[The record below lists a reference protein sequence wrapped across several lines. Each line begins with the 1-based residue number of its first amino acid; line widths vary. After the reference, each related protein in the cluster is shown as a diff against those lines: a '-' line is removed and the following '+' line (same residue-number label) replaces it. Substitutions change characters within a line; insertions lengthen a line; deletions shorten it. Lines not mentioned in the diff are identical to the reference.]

1 MASSPAVLKQQ
12 AAAFELKKQP
22 EKALALYQ
30 QLLSEHGGTDDVDV
44 ALRNRV
50 GDLHLRVGQIDD
62 AITLFER
69 SADEYALSGFL
80 NNAIALCN
88 KILRQRP
95 GHVPTLRRLARFS
108 AEKGM
113 VVDAQRH
120 YLSVAEALERL
131 GQHGEALK
139 ALSEFAE
146 LSPGDVHVRSVVV
159 EQLLRAG
166 RKLDALPHLTVLHR
180 LHAIGGRVD
189 EAAGVAQVARDIDG
203 EWVPESEQVKEK
215 RSDLSLILLDSDDD
229 FGLLETSPMPGSE
242 PERAPPTASLEGLE
256 LTAVAGP
263 SGSDAVPTV
272 ATPDGFEATSFEA
285 PEPTGDSH
293 VAPPAAAV
301 ELTGLPVGSM
311 PADTLEFLEVD
322 GPADGRE
329 TKPPADAAGDADGAL
344 ELDDPFGAESGPASM
359 AEEAPEGNELEF
371 LTDGVGGDAEDAKTS
386 SLPELDADELLLD
399 MAPAGSAASSAAARA
414 AAEAL
419 ATSDQAGQVVA
430 ITAMPDAH
438 PVTAP
443 APLPPTG
450 APRPPRPTPSFV
462 NLADLLR
469 DDEPT
474 SSRMTIGEPKQTGDQ
489 EADFQHILSEFRD
502 GIEKSIAID
511 DVDSHFDLGIAF
523 REMGLVDDAIA
534 EFQIAARSRLRRVES
549 IEALG
554 GCFLDKGEP
563 AVARTLLLR
572 ALEDPAAVQGD
583 DTLRGVLYLLGL
595 ASESIGAREDGLR
608 YYQRVYAVDIRF
620 RDVAARI
627 QTLQQP
633 A

>member
-12 AAAFELKKQP
+12 AAALELKKQP

-30 QLLSEHGGTDDVDV
+30 QLLTEHGGTDDVDV

-62 AITLFER
+62 AIALFEK

-120 YLSVAEALERL
+120 YLSVAEALEKL

-146 LSPGDVHVRSVVV
+146 LSPEDVHVRSVVV

-166 RKLDALPHLTVLHR
+166 RKTDALPHLTVLHR
-180 LHAIGGRVD
+180 LHVVAGRSD
-189 EAAGVAQVARDIDG
+189 EAAGVAQVAREID
-203 EWVPESEQVKEK
+203 EHWTPESEQDRANK
-215 RSDLSLILLDSDDD
+215 RTDPYLVFIDSDDD
-229 FGLLETSPMPGSE
+229 FGALETAPMLGGELQRPS
-242 PERAPPTASLEGLE
+242 ATASLEGLE
-256 LTAVAGP
+256 LTAPV
-263 SGSDAVPTV
+263 SSEFDAVPAGGTL
-272 ATPDGFEATSFEA
+272 DGFEATSFEA
-285 PEPTGDSH
+285 PATPEMAAPVSAEQEIERPATAASAEIEFLDADQSATEEVAAPPPRVHPAPARLTPLSMPAIPAAPQAFHPIELPDAEPNHDEIEMPSFDTGETVSSEMDFDTATDTTEDVLGDLPSLDMDEPTEHAASPS
-293 VAPPAAAV
+293 VEPEPAAPPA
-301 ELTGLPVGSM
+301 PV
-311 PADTLEFLEVD
+311 
-322 GPADGRE
+322 
-329 TKPPADAAGDADGAL
+329 
-344 ELDDPFGAESGPASM
+344 
-359 AEEAPEGNELEF
+359 
-371 LTDGVGGDAEDAKTS
+371 
-386 SLPELDADELLLD
+386 
-399 MAPAGSAASSAAARA
+399 AAAT
-414 AAEAL
+414 E
-419 ATSDQAGQVVA
+419 
-430 ITAMPDAH
+430 
-438 PVTAP
+438 
-443 APLPPTG
+443 PPH
-450 APRPPRPTPSFV
+450 RKKRPTPSYV
-462 NLADLLR
+462 NLSDILH
-469 DDEPT
+469 DEDEPQ
-474 SSRMTIGEPKQTGDQ
+474 SARMTIGEPKQTGDH
-489 EADFQHILSEFRD
+489 EADFQHILQEFRD
-502 GIEKSIAID
+502 GIEKTIPVD
-511 DVDSHFDLGIAF
+511 DAVSHFDLGIAF

-534 EFQIAARSRLRRVES
+534 EFQVASRSAQKRVES

-554 GCFLDKGEP
+554 GCFLDKREP
-563 AVARTLLLR
+563 AVARTLLMR
-572 ALEDPAAVQGD
+572 ALDDPTVAHSD

-595 ASESIGAREDGLR
+595 ACEAIGARDEGLR

>member
-12 AAAFELKKQP
+12 AAALELKKQP

-120 YLSVAEALERL
+120 YLSVAELLEKL

-146 LSPGDVHVRSVVV
+146 LSPEDVHVRSVVV

-166 RKLDALPHLTVLHR
+166 RKPDALPHLTVLHR
-180 LHAIGGRVD
+180 LHAVAGRAD
-189 EAAGVAQVARDIDG
+189 EAEGVAQVAREIDG
-203 EWVPESEQVKEK
+203 AWVPESEQVKEK
-215 RSDLSLILLDSDDD
+215 RTDLSLILLDSDDD
-229 FGLLETSPMPGSE
+229 FGLLETSPMPGSAS
-242 PERAPPTASLEGLE
+242 ERPAAVPSLEGLE
-256 LTAVAGP
+256 PTAAAT
-263 SGSDAVPTV
+263 SDMDEAPTG
-272 ATPDGFEATSFEA
+272 ATLDGFEATSFES
-285 PEPTGDSH
+285 PEPPVDRQA
-293 VAPPAAAV
+293 VPPAAAV
-301 ELTGLPVGSM
+301 EPIGLPEGSM
-311 PADTLEFLEVD
+311 PADTLEFLEVENSPTVD
-322 GPADGRE
+322 DELSVPQTGS
-329 TKPPADAAGDADGAL
+329 AL
-344 ELDDPFGAESGPASM
+344 ELDDPFGVAAVPSR
-359 AEEAPEGNELEF
+359 
-371 LTDGVGGDAEDAKTS
+371 AEDAPAETDDTFTALEMVTDPGAAAP
-386 SLPELDADELLLD
+386 LPILDGDELLLG
-399 MAPAGSAASSAAARA
+399 MPTAETAVPLPAPQAGNSASNVPVASTELTTPSVHPPAAPAA
-414 AAEAL
+414 
-419 ATSDQAGQVVA
+419 
-430 ITAMPDAH
+430 
-438 PVTAP
+438 AP
-443 APLPPTG
+443 AQV
-450 APRPPRPTPSFV
+450 AHRAQRPTPSFV

-474 SSRMTIGEPKQTGDQ
+474 SPRMTIGEPKQTGNE

-511 DVDSHFDLGIAF
+511 DADSHFDLGIAF

-534 EFQIAARSRLRRVES
+534 EFQIAARSQLRRIES

-563 AVARTLLLR
+563 SVARTLLLR
-572 ALEDPAAVQGD
+572 ALDEPAVAVGD

-595 ASESIGAREDGLR
+595 ASEAIGARDDGLR

>member
-12 AAAFELKKQP
+12 AAALELKKQP

-30 QLLSEHGGTDDVDV
+30 QLLTEHGGTDDVDV

-50 GDLHLRVGQIDD
+50 GDLHLRVGQIDE
-62 AITLFER
+62 AIALFEK

-120 YLSVAEALERL
+120 YLSVAEALEKL

-146 LSPGDVHVRSVVV
+146 LSPEDVHVRSVVV

-166 RKLDALPHLTVLHR
+166 RKPDALPHLTVLHR
-180 LHAIGGRVD
+180 LHAVAGRAD
-189 EAAGVAQVARDIDG
+189 EAEGVAQVAREID
-203 EWVPESEQVKEK
+203 EQWVPESEADRARK
-215 RSDLSLILLDSDDD
+215 RTDPYLVFIDSDDD
-229 FGLLETSPMPGSE
+229 FGALETAPMLGGDL
-242 PERAPPTASLEGLE
+242 ERPNSASGLEGLE
-256 LTAVAGP
+256 LTAPAAVEFDAMSR
-263 SGSDAVPTV
+263 SGTL
-272 ATPDGFEATSFEA
+272 DGFEATSFESPSPEVEHDDSADADEDESVGQNAEMASAEIEFLEIEPSTGSADGMPSLPAPPRLTPLSMPAIA
-285 PEPTGDSH
+285 PEPQSFSGIELPGVDLDSDEIE
-293 VAPPAAAV
+293 PTF
-301 ELTGLPVGSM
+301 E
-311 PADTLEFLEVD
+311 TLES
-322 GPADGRE
+322 ADVSNA
-329 TKPPADAAGDADGAL
+329 ADFDGAGSL
-344 ELDDPFGAESGPASM
+344 GA
-359 AEEAPEGNELEF
+359 
-371 LTDGVGGDAEDAKTS
+371 
-386 SLPELDADELLLD
+386 LPEMD
-399 MAPAGSAASSAAARA
+399 MDS
-414 AAEAL
+414 
-419 ATSDQAGQVVA
+419 
-430 ITAMPDAH
+430 IPD
-438 PVTAP
+438 
-443 APLPPTG
+443 LPPVEEPV
-450 APRPPRPTPSFV
+450 AEIPSPPPESYRKKRPTPSYV
-462 NLADLLR
+462 NLSDILHE

-474 SSRMTIGEPKQTGDQ
+474 SARMTIGEPKQTGDH
-489 EADFQHILSEFRD
+489 EADFQHILQEFRD
-502 GIEKSIAID
+502 GIEKTIPMD
-511 DVDSHFDLGIAF
+511 DATSHFDLGIAF

-534 EFQIAARSRLRRVES
+534 EFQIASRSRQKRVES

-554 GCFLDKGEP
+554 GCFLDKREP
-563 AVARTLLLR
+563 AVARSLLVR
-572 ALEDPAAVQGD
+572 ALDEPSVAHGD

-595 ASESIGAREDGLR
+595 ASEALGAREDGLR

>member
-12 AAAFELKKQP
+12 AAALELKKQP

-30 QLLSEHGGTDDVDV
+30 QLLTEHGGTDDVDV

-62 AITLFER
+62 AISLFEK

-120 YLSVAEALERL
+120 YLSVAEALEKL

-146 LSPGDVHVRSVVV
+146 LSPEDVHVRSVVV

-166 RKLDALPHLTVLHR
+166 RKTDALPHLTVLHR
-180 LHAIGGRVD
+180 LHVVGGRGE
-189 EAAGVAQVARDIDG
+189 EADGVALVAREID
-203 EWVPESEQVKEK
+203 EKWVPESEQDRSSK
-215 RSDLSLILLDSDDD
+215 RTDPYLVFIDSDDD
-229 FGLLETSPMPGSE
+229 FGALETSPMLGGELARPAVTS
-242 PERAPPTASLEGLE
+242 SLKGLE
-256 LTAVAGP
+256 LTTQAAVEFESMPAG
-263 SGSDAVPTV
+263 GNL
-272 ATPDGFEATSFEA
+272 DGFEATSFEA
-285 PEPTGDSH
+285 RSADVEAPVAADASVELPEADTADEIDFLDIEPEEPDTGALTPPSAMPAPARLTPLSMPAIPPAPQAFSAVELPDASPDTDDIEIPSFGTIES
-293 VAPPAAAV
+293 VVTAAADTAGFGSTTSSLDGLPQIDMDGPEGPEAPPAPVAA
-301 ELTGLPVGSM
+301 
-311 PADTLEFLEVD
+311 
-322 GPADGRE
+322 
-329 TKPPADAAGDADGAL
+329 
-344 ELDDPFGAESGPASM
+344 
-359 AEEAPEGNELEF
+359 APEQPMRR
-371 LTDGVGGDAEDAKTS
+371 K
-386 SLPELDADELLLD
+386 
-399 MAPAGSAASSAAARA
+399 
-414 AAEAL
+414 
-419 ATSDQAGQVVA
+419 
-430 ITAMPDAH
+430 
-438 PVTAP
+438 
-443 APLPPTG
+443 
-450 APRPPRPTPSFV
+450 RPTPTYV
-462 NLADLLR
+462 NLSDILH
-469 DDEPT
+469 DEDEPQ
-474 SSRMTIGEPKQTGDQ
+474 SARMTISEPQQTGDQ
-489 EADFQHILSEFRD
+489 EADFRHILQEFRD
-502 GIEKSIAID
+502 GIEKTIPMD
-511 DVDSHFDLGIAF
+511 DAVSHFDLGIAF

-534 EFQIAARSRLRRVES
+534 EFQIASRSKQKRVES

-554 GCFLDKGEP
+554 GCFLDKREP
-563 AVARTLLLR
+563 AVARTLLMR
-572 ALEDPAAVQGD
+572 ALGDPSVAHSD

-595 ASESIGAREDGLR
+595 ACEALGAREEGLR